1 VFGVQAIRKTEQTD
15 LQRAQGTIDLMMTD
29 GKLKRFFQSGSAKVF
44 IPKTYAQ
51 TIEVVLINTAGGL
64 TGGDE
69 FGVRVGAAGDTHL
82 TVSTQTAERVYRAL
96 GAQNAEIRVNLA
108 VTGAATLH
116 WLPQETILF
125 DGAGFSRHLDVQ
137 MDESTN
143 FLASEMMVFG
153 RTAMQEILRE
163 GRVQDQW
170 RIWRGGRLI
179 HAEAFRLDGK
189 IVQKLRHNA
198 SAAGNVCFATTIYV
212 SCDAEAKVEAA
223 RGFFNRFIDVQTAI
237 SAWKGKL
244 VIRSLCNDTARLK
257 KLLAKFFEQFRQMP
271 NPRVWN

>member
-1 VFGVQAIRKTEQTD
+1 VQAITKTKQTV
-15 LQRAQGTIDLMMTD
+15 LQRASGTINLELTN
-29 GKLKRFFQSGSAKVF
+29 GKLERFYQSGSAKVF

-51 TIEVVLINTAGGL
+51 TIEVVLVNTAGGL

-69 FGVRVGAAGDTHL
+69 FDVGVGADGATHL
-82 TVSTQTAERVYRAL
+82 TISTQTAERVYRAL
-96 GAQNAEIRVNLA
+96 GPQNAEIRVNMT

-137 MDESTN
+137 IDEGAN

-153 RTAMQEILRE
+153 RTAMQETLRQ
-163 GRVQDQW
+163 GRVADQW
-170 RIWRGGRLI
+170 RIWRDRRLI
-179 HAEAFRLDGK
+179 HAEAFRLDGQ
-189 IVQKLRHNA
+189 IFQKLHQKA
-198 SAAGNVCFATTIYV
+198 SAAGNVCFATTIYI
-212 SCDAEAKVEAA
+212 SCDAEAKAGAV
-223 RGFFNRFIDVQTAI
+223 RGFFNSFADVQTAV

-244 VIRSLCNDTARLK
+244 VIRNLCNDTARLK
-257 KLLAKFFEQFRQMP
+257 KVLVKFIEHFRQIA

>member
-1 VFGVQAIRKTEQTD
+1 MQAIKKTEQTD
-15 LQRAQGTIDLMMTD
+15 LQRAHGIIDFVMTD
-29 GKLKRFFQSGSAKVF
+29 RKLERFYQSGSAKIF
-44 IPKTYAQ
+44 LPKTYAQ
-51 TIEVVLINTAGGL
+51 TIEVVLVNTAGGL

-69 FGVRVGAAGDTHL
+69 FGLRVGANGDTHL

-96 GAQNAEIRVNLA
+96 GSQNAEIRA
-108 VTGAATLH
+108 KMTVTGAATLH

-137 MDESTN
+137 MDENTN

-153 RTAMQEILRE
+153 RTAMQETVRQ
-163 GRVQDQW
+163 GRVRDQW

-179 HAEAFRLDGK
+179 HAEAFRLDGQ
-189 IVQKLRHNA
+189 IMEKLHHKA
-198 SAAGNVCFATTIYV
+198 SAASNVCFATTIYI
-212 SCDAEAKVEAA
+212 SCDAEAKAGAV
-223 RGFFNRFIDVQTAI
+223 RGFFNSFTDVQTAV

-244 VIRSLCNDTARLK
+244 VIRSLSNDTTRMK
-257 KLLAKFFEQFRQMP
+257 KLLAQFIEQFRQMA